1 MNKKGFF
8 ITGTDTNVGKTFFS
22 SILIQ
27 KFNYD
32 YWKPIQT
39 GKNLENDTLH
49 IEKNTKTIKNRFHKP
64 IYSFIKPLSPHLA
77 SNYEKK
83 SINMKKIKKPRS
95 HRPLIIEG
103 VGGILVP
110 LNKKDLLINLIKKF
124 KFPVIVVS
132 KSILGTIN
140 HTLMTLEILKKSKIN
155 IFGVI
160 LNKVKNKKE
169 GDENAKS
176 IEKFGNIKV
185 LGQISSINRVTRK
198 KIEALSK
205 KKFISGFKL

>member
-83 SINMKKIKKPRS
+83 SINMKKIKKPNS
-95 HRPLIIEG
+95 KIPMIIEG
-103 VGGILVP
+103 AGGILVP
-110 LNKKDLLINLIKKF
+110 LNKNNLIIDLIKKF

-140 HTLMTLEILKKSKIN
+140 HTLMTLEILKKNN
-155 IFGVI
+155 IKVFGVV
-160 LNKVKNKKE
+160 LNNIKNRKE
-169 GDENAKS
+169 GNDNAKS
-176 IEKFGNIKV
+176 IEMFGKIKV
-185 LGQISSINRVTRK
+185 LAKIPSIKNINK
-198 KIEALSK
+198 KKTDNLSK
-205 KKFISGFKL
+205 RTFMNIFKI